1 MNLYNELI
9 HTPYAQ
15 DISRT
20 EFLRAPLG
28 MLFELVRL
36 HMEVIK
42 RETNYAS
49 LSTARLASI
58 VVSVANGF
66 AGSKNAKPLPIDD
79 LLPFPLDEKA
89 LQKNEAL
96 TGVIQVLI
104 KRGKLPI
111 HVIASLNSV
120 ISF

>member
-1 MNLYNELI
+1 
-9 HTPYAQ
+9 
-15 DISRT
+15 
-20 EFLRAPLG
+20 
-28 MLFELVRL
+28 
-36 HMEVIK
+36 MEVLK

-66 AGSKNAKPLPIDD
+66 AGSKNNKPLPIDD

-89 LQKNEAL
+89 VQKNQAISD
-96 TGVIQVLI
+96 VYQKLI
-104 KRGKLPI
+104 KSKKIPI
-111 HVIASLNSV
+111 HVIAALNSV

>member
-1 MNLYNELI
+1 M
-9 HTPYAQ
+9 
-15 DISRT
+15 
-20 EFLRAPLG
+20 RAPLG

-36 HMEVIK
+36 HMEVVK

-66 AGSKNAKPLPIDD
+66 AGSKNNKPLPIDD

-89 LQKNEAL
+89 VQKNEA
-96 TGVIQVLI
+96 TSNVIQALI
-104 KRGKLPI
+104 KLGKIPI

-120 ISF
+120 ISI

>member
-1 MNLYNELI
+1 M

-15 DISRT
+15 DFSRA

-36 HMEVIK
+36 HMEVLK

-66 AGSKNAKPLPIDD
+66 AGSKNNKPLPIDD

-89 LQKNEAL
+89 VQKNQAISD
-96 TGVIQVLI
+96 VYQKLI
-104 KRGKLPI
+104 KSKKIPI
-111 HVIASLNSV
+111 HVIAALNSV